1 MDINDRINQIYD
13 ELVNIRRD
21 FHMHPEL
28 GMKEYRTS
36 SKIAEYLDKWGIE
49 YESGIANTGIVA
61 IIRGRQTPDFKTVA
75 LRADIDALPIQEE
88 NDVEYKSIYNGKMHA
103 CGHDVHTTI
112 LLGTAKIL
120 KEMEDEIE
128 GNIKFFFQPAEE
140 TVGGAL
146 PMIEAGCM
154 DTPKVDY
161 CLGLHVQPYLETG
174 YIELK
179 YGNLNASSDDVII
192 TIKGKT
198 GHGAYPEKTVD
209 SIMIAGHV
217 IVALQTL
224 VSRNISPLNSIVL
237 SLGIINGGIRGN
249 IVADKVTIS
258 GTLRSL
264 DMETR
269 NYAKRRIKEIVEY
282 QASSFG
288 GKGYVQYREG
298 YEPLI
303 NNNEVVDIVKAT
315 SEKYIDSNK
324 IVFKKAPSLG
334 VEDFS
339 YFSNRAKGAFY
350 HIGCGK
356 KNSVNESL
364 HHCKFDVDES
374 CIKVGVLLQVENTL
388 ALLRHKS

>member
-1 MDINDRINQIYD
+1 MNTKDRINHIFD
-13 ELVNIRRD
+13 DLVNIRRD

-28 GMKEYRTS
+28 GMEEYRTS
-36 SKIAEYLDKWGIE
+36 EKIANYLETWGIE
-49 YESGIANTGIVA
+49 YEKGVANTGIVA
-61 IIRGRQTPDFKTVA
+61 IIRGKQNSNIKTVA

-88 NDVEYKSIYNGKMHA
+88 NDTEFKSVYDGKMHA

-112 LLGTAKIL
+112 LLGAAKIL
-120 KEMEDEIE
+120 NETKDEIE
-128 GNIKFFFQPAEE
+128 GNVKFFFQPAEE

-146 PMIEAGCM
+146 QMINAGCM
-154 DTPKVDY
+154 ENPKVDY
-161 CLGLHVQPYLETG
+161 VLGLHVMPYLETG
-174 YIELK
+174 FIELK
-179 YGNLNASSDDVII
+179 YGNLNASSDSVNI
-192 TIKGKT
+192 TIEGKT

-224 VSRNISPLNSIVL
+224 VSRNISPLNSLVL
-237 SLGIINGGIRGN
+237 SLGTITGGVRGN
-249 IVADKVTIS
+249 IVSDKVSIT

-269 NYAKRRIKEIVEY
+269 SYAKKRIEEIVKH

-288 GKGYVQYREG
+288 GKGFVEFNEG

-303 NNNEVVDIVKAT
+303 NDNEVIDTIRTT
-315 SEKYIDSNK
+315 SEKFIDKDK
-324 IVFKKAPSLG
+324 IIFKEAPSLG

-339 YFSNRAKGAFY
+339 YFSNKAKGAFY

-356 KNSVNESL
+356 KNIKNESL
-364 HHCKFDVDES
+364 HHCRFDVDES
-374 CIKVGVLLQVENTL
+374 CIKIGVLLQIENAL
-388 ALLRHKS
+388 ALLKHKF